1 MINLFVV
8 QISMFKYLCSNI
20 NIQISVFKYQCLICL
35 IGVSFEKGL
44 PLKEVANVKIQFV
57 WSSNIHVQTML
68 EHQYWCNA
76 QISMFNLFDWAQAS
90 GMRMG
95 CHKRRLQISL
105 LAQQKLY
112 CPPPFWELCGE
123 NFRLNAEKIQIFHVP
138 FWIRNNTALLLFESQ
153 QVKGVHLMFVRF
165 SAVWRKIH
173 IEPKIAYW
181 AEIILPSSF
190 SCQKHLTYKTL
201 FTPGP
206 KALEALSAS

>member
-1 MINLFVV
+1 
-8 QISMFKYLCSNI
+8 
-20 NIQISVFKYQCLICL
+20 
-35 IGVSFEKGL
+35 
-44 PLKEVANVKIQFV
+44 
-57 WSSNIHVQTML
+57 
-68 EHQYWCNA
+68 
-76 QISMFNLFDWAQAS
+76 MFNLFDWSQFWEWVAIKGSCKCQNSICLIFKYRCSNNVGAPILVQCSNINVQFVWLGS

-123 NFRLNAEKIQIFHVP
+123 NFRLNAEKIQIFHVL

-206 KALEALSAS
+206 KALEALSASCHWVHTNHQFRRECCSHILLFPDLKISW